1 MAKFIIGRL
10 LQAIP
15 TLFIIAG
22 ITFFMT
28 RMAPGGPFDDEKQI
42 DKDIKKEIEAHYGL
56 DRSLLEQFLLYLGTL
71 RQEVNK
77 TRVEFDEGEQLRD
90 IVTTDANAT
99 LRVHRNGKVEVRSGK
114 GSWHSRLNQRVHL
127 IQFDGNLSKKI
138 HEKTITFKHDEK
150 KQEFVLEDSNTTTT
164 LLVSVDGKVVV
175 TEGNGKWLGRR
186 APPEVVVFQIGER
199 AGLLQGDFGPSFKYV
214 GWEVSELIAQAFP
227 VSAQLGLCSL
237 AIALALGLPAGIVAA
252 LRKNSPWDYVPMSI
266 AMVGICLPTFV
277 LGPALI
283 LLFSTKLGWF
293 SPMGWYATSDIVL
306 PSLTL
311 GLFYAA
317 YIARLTRAGMLETLN
332 QDYIRT
338 ARAKG
343 APPAQVVTKHALRG
357 GLLPVVTFLGPAF
370 AGLISG
376 SFIIETIFFIPG
388 LGRFFVTAAFN
399 RDYTMVLGTV
409 LFYATLIILL
419 NLLVDVIQAALDP
432 KARNQ

>member
-1 MAKFIIGRL
+1 MAKFILGRI

-15 TLFIIAG
+15 TLLIIAAL
-22 ITFFMT
+22 TFFMT
-28 RMAPGGPFDDEKQI
+28 RMAPGGPFDSEKPI
-42 DKDIKKEIEAHYGL
+42 PEEIKERIEAHYGL
-56 DRSLLEQFLLYLGTL
+56 NEPLHEQFLLY
-71 RQEVNK
+71 
-77 TRVEFDEGEQLRD
+77 
-90 IVTTDANAT
+90 I
-99 LRVHRNGKVEVRSGK
+99 
-114 GSWHSRLNQRVHL
+114 
-127 IQFDGNLSKKI
+127 GN
-138 HEKTITFKHDEK
+138 
-150 KQEFVLEDSNTTTT
+150 
-164 LLVSVDGKVVV
+164 
-175 TEGNGKWLGRR
+175 
-186 APPEVVVFQIGER
+186 
-199 AGLLQGDFGPSFKYV
+199 LLQGDLGPSFKYI

-266 AMVGICLPTFV
+266 AMLGICLPTFV

-293 SPMGWYATSDIVL
+293 SPMGWYSMSDIIL

-317 YIARLTRAGMLETLN
+317 YVARLTRAGMLETLN
-332 QDYIRT
+332 QDYVRT

-343 APPAQVVTKHALRG
+343 ATPSQVITKHALRG

-376 SFIIETIFFIPG
+376 SFIIESIFFIPG

-409 LFYATLIILL
+409 LFYAILIILL

-432 KARNQ
+432 KARTQ

>member
-1 MAKFIIGRL
+1 MAKFILGRI

-15 TLFIIAG
+15 TLLVIATL
-22 ITFFMT
+22 TFFMT
-28 RMAPGGPFDDEKQI
+28 RMAPGGPFDGEKPI
-42 DKDIKKEIEAHYGL
+42 PEEIKERIEAHYGL
-56 DRSLLEQFLLYLGTL
+56 NEPLHEQFLLYL
-71 RQEVNK
+71 
-77 TRVEFDEGEQLRD
+77 
-90 IVTTDANAT
+90 
-99 LRVHRNGKVEVRSGK
+99 
-114 GSWHSRLNQRVHL
+114 
-127 IQFDGNLSKKI
+127 
-138 HEKTITFKHDEK
+138 
-150 KQEFVLEDSNTTTT
+150 SN
-164 LLVSVDGKVVV
+164 
-175 TEGNGKWLGRR
+175 
-186 APPEVVVFQIGER
+186 
-199 AGLLQGDFGPSFKYV
+199 LLQGDLGPSFKYI

-237 AIALALGLPAGIVAA
+237 AIALTLGLPAGIVAA

-283 LLFSTKLGWF
+283 LLFSSKLGWF
-293 SPMGWYATSDIVL
+293 SPMGWYSISDIVL

-343 APPAQVVTKHALRG
+343 APPSQVVTKHALRG

-376 SFIIETIFFIPG
+376 SFIIESIFFIPG

-399 RDYTMVLGTV
+399 RDYTMVIGTV
-409 LFYATLIILL
+409 LFYAALIIVM
-419 NLLVDVIQAALDP
+419 NLLVDIVQAWLNP
-432 KARNQ
+432 RTRVES